1 MFVAPHFVIFSTRVP
16 GYWYKNMPHWLFTVC
31 ILGTQ
36 VLALFFSVY
45 GVFGEKEEVRG
56 CGWAWGMAVLGV
68 SLVYFMLMDVVKV
81 WLFRRWNF
89 ALTAKLAPTP
99 KRKAKLAARGLES
112 SQRERLECAWK
123 KVQE

>member
-1 MFVAPHFVIFSTRVP
+1 
-16 GYWYKNMPHWLFTVC
+16 MPHWIFTVC
-31 ILGTQ
+31 ILATQ
-36 VLALFFSVY
+36 VLALFFAVY
-45 GVFGEKEEVRG
+45 GIFGEKEEVRG
-56 CGWAWGMAVLGV
+56 CGYGWGFAVLGI

-99 KRKAKLAARGLES
+99 KRKAKLALRGKEALT
-112 SQRERLECAWK
+112 RGRLETAWK